1 MGVMGGASSGLM
13 DEVILFASDE
23 ASSFAMG
30 SETSIVDASA
40 GNGGLAAVAAECV
53 GVNRMFSPSLS
64 ISPPSILWPGLAVEF
79 GCLLLLSFLEEFEGV
94 NFALFFP
101 DERGIIDVLERNL
114 RDVSGTL
121 LGQSSCGTCGDQGR
135 VETRNLRTNNRI
147 RVARGWNLKSR
158 TSRFN

>member
-1 MGVMGGASSGLM
+1 MGGASSGLM
-13 DEVILFASDE
+13 DEVILFASEE

-30 SETSIVDASA
+30 LETSIVDASA

-64 ISPPSILWPGLAVEF
+64 ISPSSILWAGLAVEF
-79 GCLLLLSFLEEFEGV
+79 GCLFLLPFLLEEFEGV

-101 DERGIIDVLERNL
+101 FERGMIDVLERNL

-121 LGQSSCGTCGDQGR
+121 LGQSSRGTCGDQGR
-135 VETRNLRTNNRI
+135 VGTRDLRTNNRI
-147 RVARGWNLKSR
+147 RVARGWNL
-158 TSRFN
+158 

>member
-1 MGVMGGASSGLM
+1 MGGASSGLM
-13 DEVILFASDE
+13 DEVVLFASME

-64 ISPPSILWPGLAVEF
+64 ISPSSILWAGLAVEF
-79 GCLLLLSFLEEFEGV
+79 GCLFLLPFLLEEFEGV

-101 DERGIIDVLERNL
+101 FERGMIDVLERIL
-114 RDVSGTL
+114 RDVSELL
-121 LGQSSCGTCGDQGR
+121 LGQSSCKTRSDQGR
-135 VETRNLRTNNRI
+135 VGHEILE
-147 RVARGWNLKSR
+147 
-158 TSRFN
+158 